1 MDVSLS
7 TCDAIMDENCK
18 YLGDRL
24 TAFEPPVGDI
34 DSIQECQK
42 WTSNFEGGG
51 AAYFCFLGLTEECLI
66 YKNLEAECD
75 TVGGPAVA
83 PPLDEC
89 RQGVHVIIY

>member
-1 MDVSLS
+1 
-7 TCDAIMDENCK
+7 MDENCQ

-24 TAFEPPVGDI
+24 PAFEPPVGDI

-89 RQGVHVIIY
+89 RQGVHVMIY